1 MSYQLGIAQSQ
12 AVIDADVA
20 ANVRQAVSEFNCMK
34 GKSVSVCAGG
44 GEARRLGLTDGYCG
58 SLDDL
63 VDADVDLG
71 TRDRLGDVS
80 RQGSTRVYAAGKLLR
95 TWDYRPLRGF
105 SGLQ

>member
-1 MSYQLGIAQSQ
+1 M
-12 AVIDADVA
+12 
-20 ANVRQAVSEFNCMK
+20 RQAVSEFNCMK
-34 GKSVSVCAGG
+34 RKSVSVGAG
-44 GEARRLGLTDGYCG
+44 GEAGRLGLTDGYCG